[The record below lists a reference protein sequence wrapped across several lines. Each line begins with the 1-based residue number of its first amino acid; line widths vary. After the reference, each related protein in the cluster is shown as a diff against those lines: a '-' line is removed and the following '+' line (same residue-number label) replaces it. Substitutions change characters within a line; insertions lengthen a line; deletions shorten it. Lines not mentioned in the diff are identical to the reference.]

1 MRKTKETLYT
11 WLTHPYRLVMRDEE
25 RLADYK
31 SYPITRAKILAITV
45 PLILLVFVTGFWL
58 SSYLHEHG
66 SFGKQET
73 QTIKRQLIQLYQT
86 IDSLEMA
93 LQYNEQYIQILHQ
106 VIRGDVTPWKEE
118 AEKIR
123 AGKSEEIKIA
133 QTDSID
139 LDYVSEA
146 ELALRSEY
154 EQEANQANTTTYYQV
169 ANQAGGTSIGILFPP
184 LQGIISERFSMEQKH
199 YGIDIV
205 AKANAPIH
213 SIADGTVIFAGWT
226 DETGNVIAIQHRG
239 NLISIYKHNAKLLK
253 QVGDIV
259 SSGEAIAIIGNTGKY
274 STGPHLHFELWL
286 KGNPI
291 NPEQLIAF

>member
-1 MRKTKETLYT
+1 MKKTKETLYT

-31 SYPITRAKILAITV
+31 SYPVTRAKILAITL
-45 PLILLVFVTGFWL
+45 PLLILIFIGGFWL
-58 SSYLHEHG
+58 SSYMHEHG

-73 QTIKRQLIQLYQT
+73 QTVKRELIRLYQT
-86 IDSLEMA
+86 IDSLEIA
-93 LQYNEQYIQILHQ
+93 LQHNEQYIQSLQQ
-106 VIRGDVTPWKEE
+106 VIRGDVEPWKEE
-118 AEKIR
+118 AEKNKD
-123 AGKSEEIKIA
+123 GNSEEVKIA

-139 LDYVSEA
+139 LDYISEA

-154 EQEANQANTTTYYQV
+154 EQEAEQTNGSNYYQV
-169 ANQAGGTSIGILFPP
+169 AHQAGSASIGILFPP
-184 LQGIISERFSMEQKH
+184 LQGVISDRFSMEKKH

-205 AKANAPIH
+205 AKANAPVH

-226 DETGNVIAIQHRG
+226 DETGNVIAIQHG
-239 NLISIYKHNAKLLK
+239 SDLISIYKHNARLLK
-253 QVGDIV
+253 QVGDVV
-259 SSGEAIAIIGNTGKY
+259 SSGEAVAIVGNTGKY